1 MRKSIKKFVSVFTA
15 AAMAFVGVLAT
26 NPVVAKAGTTKT
38 GTTKTIH
45 VICNDD
51 VSSYDGV
58 ALQVW
63 GGLTT
68 TDTVSMGSVSK
79 VWGEGDNTQIK
90 PLTLNEGKADVTVS
104 YDGSASGMQ
113 FIKYTATKCDTANT
127 GHETADV
134 MAALNDA
141 GTEIWM
147 TFTGSSYTVSTTDP
161 SLLSATEKA
170 IAAIDAIGTVSL
182 GSKDKIEAAEA
193 AYAALTADE
202 KTNVTNYAT
211 LTAART
217 QYDALK
223 KAQDDA
229 NAAAAGELTVYVKAP
244 AEWTEVAMWAWTSAG
259 NLFEAWPGQTMAAC
273 DNNDGYFKATIKV
286 DGVTS
291 IIFAGGKGDIG
302 QTDNIEELA
311 AGTYWFTLTPYEEG
325 HDPADINGRPGF
337 TVASST
343 TAPEGWA
350 EEEKAEI
357 ETQAPTKAPE
367 EGEEDTTEDVGAA
380 WDSMKL
386 KIHFLNSE
394 EWEKVGVYLTYG
406 SWAEITGAWPGA
418 EMGLEVGSETWYAV
432 GTNGTAEETYNV
444 IFNNL
449 VSDAEA
455 DEGAVKH
462 QTADTK
468 ELTTGEYWFVLD
480 EVTAESDTQVTYSV
494 KMYTS
499 VEDLEKDGY
508 TYDGQGLDSVE
519 DPAGEEAED
528 TTEAETEAETEDDKA
543 DGAETGDV
551 APVAVMVL
559 GLAAVVAVVAAKKKQ
574 NA

>member
-26 NPVVAKAGTTKT
+26 NPVVAKAD
-38 GTTKTIH
+38 TTKTIH
-45 VICNDD
+45 VICKDD
-51 VSSYDGV
+51 VSSYKGV

-63 GGLTT
+63 GGLTAT
-68 TDTVSMGSVSK
+68 ETVRMDSVSTCWK
-79 VWGEGDNTQIK
+79 ESDTPITL
-90 PLTLNEGKADVTVS
+90 LTLNEGKADVTVS
-104 YDGSASGMQ
+104 YDGEASGMQ
-113 FIKYTATKCDTANT
+113 FIKYTDTTCDTANT
-127 GHETADV
+127 DHNTPDV

-147 TFTGSSYTVSTTDP
+147 TFTGSSYTVSTKDP

-182 GSKDKIEAAEA
+182 DSKDKIEAAEA
-193 AYAALTADE
+193 AYAALAADE
-202 KTNVTNYAT
+202 QANVTNYAK

-223 KAQDDA
+223 KAQDDE

-259 NLFEAWPGQTMAAC
+259 KLFEAWPGQTMAAC

-291 IIFAGGKGDIG
+291 IIFAGGNGDIANTQIG

-325 HDPADINGRPGF
+325 HDPANINGRPGF

-357 ETQAPTKAPE
+357 ETQAPTEAPE
-367 EGEEDTTEDVGAA
+367 EGEEDTTEDAGAA

-455 DEGAVKH
+455 EEGAVKH

-528 TTEAETEAETEDDKA
+528 TTEAETEDDKA